1 MYYLSRFVRVCVTMR
16 NYPEYNSGDKNW
28 EKKIKNENKNK
39 NNHKKTCMKP
49 ILELKEV
56 EDEVYLT
63 FEWSYDV

>member
-1 MYYLSRFVRVCVTMR
+1 MR